1 MTLLTI
7 RTDPP
12 SAAVPASP
20 MRLAWLRFGDNRLG
34 IAGLV
39 GLTIL
44 AMLCY
49 GTLPWTLTHY
59 NQQNLHNVLQSP
71 DAAHWMGTDRLGRD
85 LFCRFLLGG
94 AISLFIGLASA
105 AIAVSIGVV
114 VGLVAGYTGGRTDA
128 FLMRSVDVL
137 YGLPN
142 ILLVI
147 LLRVAL
153 LGRVGGWLGA
163 AGVRQPQTFAGLLV
177 LLVGIGAVSWLTMA
191 RVVRSGVMSL
201 RDQPFVEAARA
212 MGLGPMRI
220 MFRHILPNL
229 VSSVVVYATLT
240 VPGAILSESF
250 LSFLGLGVQPPL
262 PTWGN
267 LASAGVGDINPIHT
281 HWWLIFWP
289 CAGLGMGLLCLNFV
303 GDALRDALDPRTRP

>member
-1 MTLLTI
+1 MTLLTLKPGM
-7 RTDPP
+7 RT
-12 SAAVPASP
+12 
-20 MRLAWLRFGDNRLG
+20 
-34 IAGLV
+34 AGLSPITLARRRFYKNHLGMA
-39 GLTIL
+39 GLIGL
-44 AMLCY
+44 SIIALCCY
-49 GTLPWTLTHY
+49 ATLPWTLANY
-59 NQQNLHNVLQSP
+59 NRQNLHHVLLAP
-71 DAAHWMGTDRLGRD
+71 GAAHWMGTDRLGRD
-85 LFCRFLLGG
+85 MLCRFLLGG
-94 AISLFIGLASA
+94 AISLFIGIASA
-105 AIAVSIGVV
+105 AIAVIIGVA
-114 VGLVAGYTGGRTDA
+114 VGLIAGYTGGRTDA

-153 LGRVGGWLGA
+153 LGRVSGWLGA
-163 AGVRQPQTFAGLLV
+163 AGVRQPTTIAGLLM
-177 LLVGIGAVSWLTMA
+177 LLVGIGGVSWLTMA

-212 MGLGPMRI
+212 MGIQPARI
-220 MFRHILPNL
+220 MLRHILPNL

-267 LASAGVGDINPIHT
+267 LASSGVGDINPIHT

-289 CAGLGMGLLCLNFV
+289 CAGLGAGLLCLNFV
-303 GDALRDALDPRTRP
+303 GDALRDALDPRTR

>member
-1 MTLLTI
+1 MTAITVETVAQY
-7 RTDPP
+7 R
-12 SAAVPASP
+12 SPASP
-20 MRLAWLRFGDNRLG
+20 MRLAGRRFFSNRLG
-34 IAGLV
+34 VAGLV
-39 GLTIL
+39 GIVLL
-44 AMLCY
+44 ALACY
-49 GTLPWTLTHY
+49 GSLPWTLYNY
-59 NQQNLHNVLQSP
+59 NQQNLRDVIQAPS
-71 DAAHWMGTDRLGRD
+71 AAHWMGTDRLGRD
-85 LFCRFLLGG
+85 LFSRFLLGG

-105 AIAVSIGVV
+105 TIAVVIGVG
-114 VGLVAGYTGGRTDA
+114 VGLVSGYVGGRTDA
-128 FLMRSVDVL
+128 LLMRSVDVL

-153 LGRVGGWLGA
+153 LSRVSGWLGA
-163 AGVRQPQTFAGLLV
+163 TGVGQPQTFAGLLV

-201 RDQPFVEAARA
+201 RDQPYVEAARG
-212 MGLGPMRI
+212 MGLGPLRI
-220 MFRHILPNL
+220 MLRHILPNL

-289 CAGLGMGLLCLNFV
+289 CAGLGIGLLCLNFV
-303 GDALRDALDPRTRP
+303 GDALRDALDPRTR